1 MIFNFLLLAFAM
13 MIWGLGFI
21 ATRWALTGLD
31 PYWTI
36 ALRFLLAGSLG
47 LPFLIYKRTFFKNR
61 SWLIIGFLDIEKNL
75 VVLDFWI
82 FF

>member
-47 LPFLIYKRTFFKNR
+47 LPFLIYKRTFF
-61 SWLIIGFLDIEKNL
+61 SSAYVSFLFAIFESLIIKLLKLD
-75 VVLDFWI
+75 V
-82 FF
+82 